1 VGWRLRSRVGLWVA
15 LVIGILVVVA
25 FMIISLGFE
34 VLAGRRCRRSINEW
48 ARRNQLQLR
57 VVNRK
62 WIALGPWQWKGGRSH
77 RVFSV
82 SVESS
87 DGAVREGFLR
97 IGGGLGGFVA
107 DDIEVRWN

>member
-1 VGWRLRSRVGLWVA
+1 
-15 LVIGILVVVA
+15 VIGILVVVA

-77 RVFSV
+77 
-82 SVESS
+82 SS